1 MYLLMYNSVYCIYA
15 QGYTYIG
22 TLYIQFH
29 EIVLNKIY
37 VLIQFKDNF
46 I

>member
-1 MYLLMYNSVYCIYA
+1 MYNSVYCIYA

-22 TLYIQFH
+22 TLLYIQFH